1 MIIAIPILEDNG
13 KESRISAHFGHNPL
27 FAICNT
33 SKDEVMIVNI
43 GEHGK
48 GCTPVGGLKKHNPDT
63 VYVRDIGNKA
73 MMMLRQNDMRI
84 KTGDFDTVGEV
95 LRNITRLRNLKE
107 SCGH

>member
-1 MIIAIPILEDNG
+1 
-13 KESRISAHFGHNPL
+13 
-27 FAICNT
+27 
-33 SKDEVMIVNI
+33 
-43 GEHGK
+43 
-48 GCTPVGGLKKHNPDT
+48 VGGLKKHNPDT